1 MYFSWLAL
9 HCDQIYELLK
19 AVASKLA
26 TPLAS
31 EDADGPPVG
40 PSWGS
45 SWTPLPSSSSV
56 FSLERSPWSAGGRR
70 DPTSAQVDV
79 IVQVDQDEGKD
90 GDDFDDTLKCQ
101 HDLTEAKGN
110 MAYQ

>member
-31 EDADGPPVG
+31 EDAGGRLPGVG
-40 PSWGS
+40 PSWS
-45 SWTPLPSSSSV
+45 PHLPSSSSV

-79 IVQVDQDEGKD
+79 NVQVDHKDEGKD

>member
-1 MYFSWLAL
+1 MYFSCLAL

-19 AVASKLA
+19 AVAS
-26 TPLAS
+26 

-40 PSWGS
+40 PSWGP

-70 DPTSAQVDV
+70 DPTSEQVDVNAQVGV
-79 IVQVDQDEGKD
+79 IVQVDQDEGEEA
-90 GDDFDDTLKCQ
+90 DDFVDTLKCQ
-101 HDLTEAKGN
+101 HDLSHAKGEHG
-110 MAYQ
+110 

>member
-19 AVASKLA
+19 AVAS
-26 TPLAS
+26 

-40 PSWGS
+40 PSWGP

-79 IVQVDQDEGKD
+79 NVLVDKDEGKD

>member
-1 MYFSWLAL
+1 MTKSTYVLF
-9 HCDQIYELLK
+9 
-19 AVASKLA
+19 KLA
-26 TPLAS
+26 TPLVS
-31 EDADGPPVG
+31 GDPL
-40 PSWGS
+40 WM
-45 SWTPLPSSSSV
+45 PLPNSSFA
-56 FSLERSPWSAGGRR
+56 FSPELSLWLARGRR

-79 IVQVDQDEGKD
+79 NVQVDHKDEGKD